1 MVALTE
7 TRWKCIYLFISQTGN
22 LMLITVIAVNS
33 TVLYTSNL
41 LDWVDLCSH
50 HRKERGREGGRKEEN
65 GNYGNLWL
73 Y

>member
-1 MVALTE
+1 ME
-7 TRWKCIYLFISQTGN
+7 MYLFISQTGN

-50 HRKERGREGGRKEEN
+50 HRKERGRKGGREEEN
-65 GNYGNLWL
+65 GNYGKLWL

>member
-1 MVALTE
+1 
-7 TRWKCIYLFISQTGN
+7 
-22 LMLITVIAVNS
+22 MLITVMAINS

-50 HRKERGREGGRKEEN
+50 HKKERGREGGN
-65 GNYGNLWL
+65 GNYGKLWL